1 MARLDRQKL
10 TIVLPTILQKIVEF
24 GTSFL
29 RHESAEIK
37 RGKALGLIER
47 IDFNM
52 TRDRVEAIDEKLVEL
67 EKRFNEV
74 DREFKI
80 LLGTGPSIKPVPKPD
95 QKPDPVQVTQ
105 VKVDASPTK
114 SAPTPP
120 TKKPTTKAPPPVPE
134 KKSATKTTPPSP
146 KKQASQPP
154 PPPSKK
160 AEPKSSPAKPKID
173 PKEISPEKPKA
184 DPKSKSTTKSKEK
197 SPKQSPAKSPPK
209 APKSPSKAP
218 QPSKRTT
225 SLAPLEKPTKRDL
238 DSDDHDTY
246 YDDDT
251 TFK

>member
-1 MARLDRQKL
+1 M
-10 TIVLPTILQKIVEF
+10 IVEILIF
-24 GTSFL
+24 IDRLYF

-74 DREFKI
+74 DREFRI
-80 LLGTGPSIKPVPKPD
+80 LLGTGPSIKPVPKSD

-105 VKVDASPTK
+105 VKVDASPAK
-114 SAPTPP
+114 SAPPPP

-146 KKQASQPP
+146 KKAASQPP
-154 PPPSKK
+154 APSPKK
-160 AEPKSSPAKPKID
+160 TEPKPSPAKSKTDPKAKSPAKPTTE
-173 PKEISPEKPKA
+173 PKPKST
-184 DPKSKSTTKSKEK
+184 PKSKETSPTKT
-197 SPKQSPAKSPPK
+197 PAKSPTK

-246 YDDDT
+246 YDDDSR
-251 TFK
+251 